1 MQTLDINDEWELFL
15 SGKTNTSDIMDKEQN
30 IREPPKCSNIY
41 ISTKTKIAYLNQTIH
56 LYDVFW
62 NINVM
67 PYDTPYEGVVKKQMK
82 FNSTTKSQV
91 DEIIEKTNREQVTCT
106 KIITQINNPTGRIS
120 FKDVRKISV
129 GLCKKDILNN
139 RSKEKSA
146 FYNCFV
152 VILRIKIENTFK
164 EIHIKV
170 FNTGKLEIPGIQTN
184 EMFEKAIQLLIQI
197 IQPYIANKIEFI
209 ENKSETVLVNSNFT
223 CNYYLDR
230 EKFHNILKYKYR
242 INSNYDPCS
251 YPGIQCKYPLDD
263 GGKISFMIFRTG
275 SVLIVGKCEDDIL
288 FKVYEYLSDIFKKE
302 FINISCDSIPSQKK
316 QSSKKKRKL
325 TIYI

>member
-91 DEIIEKTNREQVTCT
+91 DEIIEKTNREQVTST

>member
-1 MQTLDINDEWELFL
+1 
-15 SGKTNTSDIMDKEQN
+15 MDKEQN

-91 DEIIEKTNREQVTCT
+91 DEIIEKTNREQVTST

-223 CNYYLDR
+223 SNYYLDR

-288 FKVYEYLSDIFKKE
+288 FKVYKYLSDIFKKE

-316 QSSKKKRKL
+316 QSGKKKRKL

>member
-1 MQTLDINDEWELFL
+1 MQTLDINDEWDLFL

-91 DEIIEKTNREQVTCT
+91 DEIIEKTNREQVTST

-129 GLCKKDILNN
+129 GLCKKEILNN

-316 QSSKKKRKL
+316 QSGKKKES
-325 TIYI
+325 